1 MTNEHPTEEPAPG
14 IVERARLAAQ
24 KALMAHTCI
33 YQVDAD
39 GDNLLLVDA
48 LSRGDTIADGRREIE
63 YLAEDI
69 AGAVAEAFAGGALLD
84 LNTGHWWGV
93 RAAETTDLT
102 AAHRRLWNALDR
114 IASLNR
120 TELPDHI
127 DPFTMCVCMAQDV
140 MYRDF
145 KHRQRDQIGPQDDVG
160 PLLGSYWKKRVK
172 EADDASE

>member
-93 RAAETTDLT
+93 RAAEITDLK
-102 AAHRRLWNALDR
+102 AKLAEAELEIVNHDHAEWAKRDR
-114 IASLNR
+114 IKASDALNAVTQER
-120 TELPDHI
+120 AGLTTLI
-127 DPFTMCVCMAQDV
+127 VNLLVCSV
-140 MYRDF
+140 RF
-145 KHRQRDQIGPQDDVG
+145 
-160 PLLGSYWKKRVK
+160 YWKKRVK